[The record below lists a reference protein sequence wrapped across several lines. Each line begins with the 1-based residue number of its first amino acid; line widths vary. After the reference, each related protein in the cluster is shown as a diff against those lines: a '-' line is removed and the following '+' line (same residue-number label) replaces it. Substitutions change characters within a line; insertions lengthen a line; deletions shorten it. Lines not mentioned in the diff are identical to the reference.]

1 MGRIR
6 NGARS
11 ALKLLA
17 DVCKLSRIPGFR
29 GGVQQI
35 LGTENATT
43 FFSLWD
49 PLCAFIDLLIGAD
62 NWFNQ
67 IDADDDDGTGE
78 DGTVL

>member
-1 MGRIR
+1 MGTIR

-11 ALKLLA
+11 ALRLLA
-17 DVCKLSRIPGFR
+17 DCCKLSRLPGFR
-29 GGVQQI
+29 GGVNQI
-35 LGTENATT
+35 LGTANATS
-43 FFSLWD
+43 FFALWD

-67 IDADDDDGTGE
+67 IDATDDDSTGE

>member
-17 DVCKLSRIPGFR
+17 DCCKLSRLPGFR
-29 GGVQQI
+29 GGVAQI
-35 LGTENATT
+35 LGTSTAND
-43 FFSLWD
+43 FFALWD
-49 PLCAFIDLLIGAD
+49 PLCSFIDVLIGAD

-67 IDADDDDGTGE
+67 IDSVDDDSTGE

>member
-11 ALKLLA
+11 ALGLLA
-17 DVCKLSRIPGFR
+17 KVCQLSRIPGFR
-29 GGVQQI
+29 GGVVEI
-35 LGTENATT
+35 LGSANATS
-43 FFSLWD
+43 FFALWD
-49 PLCAFIDLLIGAD
+49 PLCSFIDVLIGAD

-67 IDADDDDGTGE
+67 IDSVDDDGTGE